1 MVRSMDQVSKR
12 LIAGAAISA
21 LMLGAVYLYAVR
33 GEAILMDLAAMGSA
47 LLCL

>member
-1 MVRSMDQVSKR
+1 MDQSLRKVLVGGS
-12 LIAGAAISA
+12 IAV
-21 LMLGAVYLYAVR
+21 LMLGAGYLYAVR

>member
-1 MVRSMDQVSKR
+1 MDQGLKKAVVG
-12 LIAGAAISA
+12 GAVAV
-21 LMLGAVYLYAVR
+21 LMLGAGYLYAVR

>member
-1 MVRSMDQVSKR
+1 MDLALRHVVVG
-12 LIAGAAISA
+12 GAVAL
-21 LMLGAVYLYAVR
+21 LMLGAGYLYAVR

>member
-1 MVRSMDQVSKR
+1 MDQASRK
-12 LIAGAAISA
+12 LIVGAAISA
-21 LMLGAVYLYAVR
+21 LMLGAGYLYAVR

>member
-1 MVRSMDQVSKR
+1 MDQALRRVVIGGTVA
-12 LIAGAAISA
+12 L
-21 LMLGAVYLYAVR
+21 LMLGAGYLYAVR